1 MGDRW
6 RGFRV
11 LMAFSFRAAPRETTI
26 FLLSGALMSLTA
38 PAAALG
44 AKLLVDAVLQ
54 GNFGRGLVAGVL
66 LSLTAGFG
74 LIITLYYIDMLFSVA
89 EKAGAA
95 VDRRLIELMAGVPG
109 LAHHERPDY
118 LDQLDLLREQRGSL
132 AWMTNSTAG
141 IVRVAVQ
148 LMVTGVLLARLHPA
162 LLLLPLVGLVSF
174 LAGRKAQDLQQRALE
189 SSAEQERLRHHLFDS
204 STTAPLG
211 KELRV
216 FGLAGEMIA
225 RHHRVAGATIGARNR
240 AEWQAAG
247 LQSIDA
253 LVSGLAYAAA
263 IGLVLVRAVHGQATP
278 GDVVLAVGLVA
289 GMNAMVFTAVMY
301 GTAFLRV
308 LRVARRFLWLED
320 YAIAAHDTPRQPA
333 SVPHHLATCIEL
345 RNLSFRYPGT
355 HTGVL
360 KDVSLRL
367 PAGTVVALV
376 GENGAGKTTLV
387 KLLCRFYEPDA
398 GQVLVDGADLRRFGL
413 AVWRSRISATFQ
425 DFARFELPAR
435 EAVGVGD
442 LPRIED
448 RRAVCAALSRAGAE
462 SLPAQLPAG
471 LETQL
476 GKDWEGGVELSG
488 GQWQKLALSRGM
500 MREGPLLLVLDE
512 PTASLD
518 AQTEHELFKR
528 YAAAARQTG
537 DRTGTVTVL
546 VTHRFS
552 TVRMADL
559 IVVLEQGEICEV
571 GTHQELMAA
580 QGAYAELYE
589 LQARGYR

>member
-44 AKLLVDAVLQ
+44 AKLLVDAALQ
-54 GNFGRGLVAGVL
+54 GHFGRGLVASVL

-289 GMNAMVFTAVMY
+289 GGERHGVH
-301 GTAFLRV
+301 
-308 LRVARRFLWLED
+308 RR
-320 YAIAAHDTPRQPA
+320 
-333 SVPHHLATCIEL
+333 
-345 RNLSFRYPGT
+345 
-355 HTGVL
+355 
-360 KDVSLRL
+360 DVWHRL
-367 PAGTVVALV
+367 PASAAGRSALPLV
-376 GENGAGKTTLV
+376 GGLCNG
-387 KLLCRFYEPDA
+387 
-398 GQVLVDGADLRRFGL
+398 GARHSE
-413 AVWRSRISATFQ
+413 A
-425 DFARFELPAR
+425 ARLGPPSPGHRYRVAQLI
-435 EAVGVGD
+435 VS
-442 LPRIED
+442 
-448 RRAVCAALSRAGAE
+448 LSRH
-462 SLPAQLPAG
+462 PR
-471 LETQL
+471 
-476 GKDWEGGVELSG
+476 
-488 GQWQKLALSRGM
+488 RGPE
-500 MREGPLLLVLDE
+500 RRLV
-512 PTASLD
+512 
-518 AQTEHELFKR
+518 
-528 YAAAARQTG
+528 AAAGGNSR
-537 DRTGTVTVL
+537 
-546 VTHRFS
+546 
-552 TVRMADL
+552 
-559 IVVLEQGEICEV
+559 CV
-571 GTHQELMAA
+571 G
-580 QGAYAELYE
+580 G
-589 LQARGYR
+589 